1 MTQGSVDSVERT
13 VQKTNEWLKDLAG
26 ELGTDDRDEAWRVLR
41 AYLRVLRDRLTM
53 DEAAQLAAQLP
64 HLLRGVFYEGFD
76 PGHQPEKIRDRDVF
90 LARLADAAQPND
102 MAEAAAAAAAATRV
116 LRRRITPGELDDVM
130 AQLPGEIRELLE
142 AS

>member
-1 MTQGSVDSVERT
+1 MPTTHVDAIERSI
-13 VQKTNEWLKDLAG
+13 QKSSEWLHELAG
-26 ELGTDDRDEAWRVLR
+26 ELGTDEQTAWRVLR
-41 AYLRVLRDRLTM
+41 AYLQVLRDRLTM

-90 LARLADAAQPND
+90 LARRADAAQPID

-130 AQLPGEIRELLE
+130 AQLPGEIRE
-142 AS
+142 